1 VQRPV
6 PNVAALRGLLRF
18 WQAAIVDPAGGRP
31 CCSDRG
37 LRPSPAVRASLA
49 CRPLPMPRRD
59 RAADLE
65 RLHLEILPQP
75 DDFTCGPT
83 CLHAIYR
90 HWGDEVPLDRLIEE
104 IARTPSG
111 GTADVFLANHALER
125 GYRAT
130 IFTYNLRIFDPT
142 WFTSPAVDV
151 RERLRQQQQ
160 AKGPTRPV
168 FELLSDAYVR
178 FLELG
183 GVLRLVDLSPTVLR
197 RWLRRGVPILTGLS
211 STYLYR
217 RSREYGPDDVDDD
230 VRGEP
235 QGHFV
240 VLCGYRRQRRAVAIA
255 DPFLANP
262 MAPGAHY
269 EVSLDRVVGAILLG
283 VLTHDANLLM
293 IEPGN
298 EQSAP
303 AAASS

>member
-1 VQRPV
+1 
-6 PNVAALRGLLRF
+6 
-18 WQAAIVDPAGGRP
+18 
-31 CCSDRG
+31 
-37 LRPSPAVRASLA
+37 
-49 CRPLPMPRRD
+49 MPRRD
-59 RAADLE
+59 RAAELE
-65 RLHLEILPQP
+65 RLHLDMLPQP

-90 HWGDEVPLDRLIEE
+90 YWGDDVPLDRLIDE

-111 GTADVFLANHALER
+111 GTADVFLANHALAR

-142 WFTSPAVDV
+142 WFTKGVDL
-151 RERLRQQQQ
+151 RERLRAQQQI
-160 AKGPTRPV
+160 KGPSRPV
-168 FELLSDAYVR
+168 FELLSNAYVR

-183 GVLRLVDLSPTVLR
+183 GVLRLVDLAPTVLR

-217 RSREYGPDDVDDD
+217 RSREFGAADDDDD

-240 VLCGYRRQRRAVAIA
+240 VLCGYQRVRRTVAVA

-262 MAPGAHY
+262 MAPGSHY
-269 EVSLDRVVGAILLG
+269 EVSLDRVVGAVLLG

-293 IEPGN
+293 IEPGT
-298 EQSAP
+298 ERTAT
-303 AAASS
+303 AAAST

>member
-1 VQRPV
+1 
-6 PNVAALRGLLRF
+6 
-18 WQAAIVDPAGGRP
+18 
-31 CCSDRG
+31 
-37 LRPSPAVRASLA
+37 
-49 CRPLPMPRRD
+49 MERRD

-65 RLHLEILPQP
+65 RLQLDILPQP

-90 HWGDEVPLDRLIEE
+90 YWGDEVPIQQLIAEVS
-104 IARTPSG
+104 RTPSG
-111 GTADVFLANHALER
+111 GTADVMLANHALKR

-142 WFTSPAVDV
+142 WFTTPGIDL
-151 RERLRQQQQ
+151 RERLTRQRDFKTPQ
-160 AKGPTRPV
+160 RPV
-168 FELLSDAYVR
+168 FGLLSDAYLE
-178 FLELG
+178 FLDLG
-183 GVLRLVDLSPTVLR
+183 GVLRFVDLSPTLLR

-217 RSREYGPDDVDDD
+217 RSREFGPDDDDDD

-240 VLCGYRRQRRAVAIA
+240 VLCGYRRHKQSVLVA
-255 DPFLANP
+255 DPFLENP

-269 EVSLDRVVGAILLG
+269 EVNLERVVGAILLG

-293 IEPGN
+293 IEP
-298 EQSAP
+298 
-303 AAASS
+303 ASRDGATASP

>member
-1 VQRPV
+1 
-6 PNVAALRGLLRF
+6 
-18 WQAAIVDPAGGRP
+18 
-31 CCSDRG
+31 
-37 LRPSPAVRASLA
+37 
-49 CRPLPMPRRD
+49 MPRRD

-90 HWGDEVPLDRLIEE
+90 YWGDDVPLRQLIDE
-104 IARTPSG
+104 IVRTPSG
-111 GTADVFLANHALER
+111 GTADVFLANHALRR

-142 WFTSPAVDV
+142 WFQPGVDLPD
-151 RERLRQQQQ
+151 RLRRQSE
-160 AKGPTRPV
+160 AKSAQRPV
-168 FELLSDAYVR
+168 FGLLTDAYLE
-178 FLELG
+178 FLGLG
-183 GVLRLVDLSPTVLR
+183 GQLRYVDLSTALLR

-217 RSREYGPDDVDDD
+217 RMREHGAADDDDD

-240 VLCGYRRQRRAVAIA
+240 VLCGYHRRSRTVIVA

-262 MAPGAHY
+262 MAPATHY
-269 EVSLDRVVGAILLG
+269 EVGLERVVGAILLG

-293 IEPGN
+293 LEPATG
-298 EQSAP
+298 SP
-303 AAASS
+303 TPLSGDR

>member
-1 VQRPV
+1 
-6 PNVAALRGLLRF
+6 
-18 WQAAIVDPAGGRP
+18 
-31 CCSDRG
+31 
-37 LRPSPAVRASLA
+37 
-49 CRPLPMPRRD
+49 MPRRD

-65 RLHLEILPQP
+65 RLHLEIQTQP

-90 HWGDEVPLDRLIEE
+90 YWEDEVPLLQLTEE
-104 IARTPSG
+104 IVRTPSG
-111 GTADVFLANHALER
+111 GTADVFLANHALRR

-142 WFTSPAVDV
+142 WFVPGVDI
-151 RERLRQQQQ
+151 RDRLRRQRDEKAVQ
-160 AKGPTRPV
+160 RPV
-168 FELLSDAYVR
+168 FGLLTDAYLE

-183 GVLRLVDLSPTVLR
+183 GTLRYVDMSATLLR

-217 RSREYGPDDVDDD
+217 KVREYGPDDDDDD

-240 VLCGYRRQRRAVAIA
+240 VLCGYRRTRRSVIVA
-255 DPFLANP
+255 DPFLEHP
-262 MAPGAHY
+262 KAPDTHY

-293 IEPGN
+293 IEPASG
-298 EQSAP
+298 P
-303 AAASS
+303 AAEPAVGR

>member
-1 VQRPV
+1 
-6 PNVAALRGLLRF
+6 
-18 WQAAIVDPAGGRP
+18 
-31 CCSDRG
+31 
-37 LRPSPAVRASLA
+37 
-49 CRPLPMPRRD
+49 MPRRD

-65 RLHLEILPQP
+65 RLHLDILPQP
-75 DDFTCGPT
+75 DDYTCGPT

-90 HWGDEVPLDRLIEE
+90 YWGDEVALPRLIDE
-104 IARTPSG
+104 IARMPSG

-142 WFTSPAVDV
+142 WFATQDVDL
-151 RERLRQQQQ
+151 RERLRAQQQW
-160 AKGPTRPV
+160 KGPTRPV
-168 FELLSDAYVR
+168 FELLTDAYVR
-178 FLELG
+178 FLDLG

-197 RWLRRGVPILTGLS
+197 RWLRHGVPILTGLS

-217 RSREYGPDDVDDD
+217 WSREHGPDEVHDD

-240 VLCGYRRQRRAVAIA
+240 VLCGYRRLRRSVAVA

-293 IEPGN
+293 IEPGT
-298 EQSAP
+298 ERST
-303 AAASS
+303 AATASS